1 MSIVMAYVVNNYST
15 SGMCQVRRFGYDDTN
30 QNQENL
36 PWIYPSQGTS
46 HMGVAGIGKNHA
58 LQPGCRVAMLE
69 VGGPDGSYVA
79 VGTMNRMGSAQSGS
93 SGGFD
98 QATSHTSVNISQTD
112 YAIPLSN
119 AGSPNGTRAMA
130 KQPST
135 QYYPPGNGTP
145 YDPSQNQY
153 PQTSFTTNGQ

>member
-1 MSIVMAYVVNNYST
+1 MSIVMGYVVNNYST
-15 SGMCQVRRFGYDDTN
+15 TGQVQVRRFGYDD
-30 QNQENL
+30 QNQDSTNL
-36 PWIYPSQGTS
+36 PWVYPSQGTS

-69 VGGPDGSYVA
+69 MGGPDGSLIA
-79 VGTMNRMGSAQSGS
+79 VGTMNRMGSAQSSS

-98 QATSHTSVNISQTD
+98 QATSWTTVNTQQTD

-119 AGSPNGTRAMA
+119 AGAPNGIRAIA
-130 KQPST
+130 KQPSSE
-135 QYYPPGNGTP
+135 YYTPGNGKP

-153 PQTSFTTNGQ
+153 PTTSFHTNGQ